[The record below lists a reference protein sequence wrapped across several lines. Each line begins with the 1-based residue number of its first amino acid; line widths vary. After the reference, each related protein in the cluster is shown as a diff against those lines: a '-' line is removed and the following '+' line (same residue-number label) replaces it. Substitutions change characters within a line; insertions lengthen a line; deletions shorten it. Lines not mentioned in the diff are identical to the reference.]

1 MVVMVVH
8 PWISWKIIALQAAS
22 HAVKAKPSWS
32 LLIRARALFTGKI
45 DGFRWRFSLKPIH
58 WNEELEIFKLTLE
71 KLEMIEQNHD
81 LNVIYGNFWWFQI
94 IWLNWTGIHPQR

>member
-1 MVVMVVH
+1 
-8 PWISWKIIALQAAS
+8 
-22 HAVKAKPSWS
+22 
-32 LLIRARALFTGKI
+32 
-45 DGFRWRFSLKPIH
+45 
-58 WNEELEIFKLTLE
+58 LE